1 MLFCVLQYLVHALY
15 LITTALLLLQRIM
28 ATLVRIDKMRKNGQ
42 LDGLSPSDSKT
53 LVKGTRGNKKGV
65 KRGPYKKK
73 KQSLDSQSVE
83 EVIEAAIVDN
93 DTLSAPTIGEGSAE
107 EANEA
112 MSEEVQQEEQ
122 PEVAIE
128 SI

>member
-53 LVKGTRGNKKGV
+53 LVKGTRGNKQGV

-73 KQSLDSQSVE
+73 NQSLDSQSVE

>member
-1 MLFCVLQYLVHALY
+1 
-15 LITTALLLLQRIM
+15 M

-73 KQSLDSQSVE
+73 NQSLDSQSVE